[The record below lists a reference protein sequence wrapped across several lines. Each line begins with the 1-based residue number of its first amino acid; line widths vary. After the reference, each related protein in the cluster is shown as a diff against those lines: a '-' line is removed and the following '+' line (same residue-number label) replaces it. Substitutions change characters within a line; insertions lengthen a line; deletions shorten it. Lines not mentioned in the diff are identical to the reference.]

1 MYDMLKCS
9 STTVCPKHLFA
20 RLLAATLATSAL
32 ASPASAV
39 VATAI
44 ETDHERQASMCRF
57 IAANA
62 SYDGS
67 QALAHDVR
75 LVSEIF
81 ANDPIASTASADG
94 WLAGRI
100 GMLSVKDAGA
110 EKLQLEACMA
120 ELIEVLASYSISSCG
135 FQVSALR
142 RAWSEEE
149 QREVDVVLERYGQY
163 GLGDGEDFLGPLL
176 LEISSK

>member
-1 MYDMLKCS
+1 MPRSVPHSHFLS
-9 STTVCPKHLFA
+9 VLA
-20 RLLAATLATSAL
+20 LVLLASSAH
-32 ASPASAV
+32 AV

-44 ETDHERQASMCRF
+44 EPDHERHASMCRS

-81 ANDPIASTASADG
+81 ANHPNASAASADG

-110 EKLQLEACMA
+110 ERLQLEACMA
-120 ELIEVLASYSISSCG
+120 ELVELIASYGESSEG
-135 FQVSALR
+135 FEVSDLR
-142 RAWSEEE
+142 RAWSREE

-176 LEISSK
+176 LEIISK

>member
-1 MYDMLKCS
+1 MMKYLLLLP
-9 STTVCPKHLFA
+9 VLALF
-20 RLLAATLATSAL
+20 

-39 VATAI
+39 VAIAI
-44 ETDHERQASMCRF
+44 ESDHERQASMCRY
-57 IAANA
+57 IAMHPVFDN
-62 SYDGS
+62 S

-81 ANDPIASTASADG
+81 ANDPNSSIASSDG

-110 EKLQLEACMA
+110 EKLQLEDCMA
-120 ELIEVLASYSISSCG
+120 ELIEALASYSISSCG
-135 FQVSALR
+135 FQVSELR

-149 QREVDVVLERYGQY
+149 QREVDEVLERYGQY
-163 GLGDGEDFLGPLL
+163 SLGDWEDPLDYL
-176 LEISSK
+176 LAAAKN